1 MSKKAKS
8 GMKDEQFDEAKDK
21 VTDESLP
28 KAKPVVHMSFH
39 GGDISS
45 AHKIM
50 REVAKAAMAP
60 PKTQKPKQDKKVS
73 KPGSKQQKKDF
84 KKSSGP
90 NSDAAHESKES
101 AKEEKMEHETGKEA
115 QD

>member
-8 GMKDEQFDEAKDK
+8 GMADEQFDEAKDK
-21 VTDESLP
+21 VSDESLP

-73 KPGSKQQKKDF
+73 KPGSKQQKKDH
-84 KKSSGP
+84 KKSSKMALPTGETTK
-90 NSDAAHESKES
+90 SSK
-101 AKEEKMEHETGKEA
+101 KK
-115 QD
+115 D